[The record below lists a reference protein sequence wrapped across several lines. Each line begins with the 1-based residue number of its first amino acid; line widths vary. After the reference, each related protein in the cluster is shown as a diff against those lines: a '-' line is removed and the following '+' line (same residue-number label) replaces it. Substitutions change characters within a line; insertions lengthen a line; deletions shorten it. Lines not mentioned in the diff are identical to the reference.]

1 MWRHVYRDFSDLSK
15 SEQLALF
22 EAMKQDLFPEEREDI
37 AKMLK
42 DIRETR
48 FSGGLACLHCGSVSV
63 KKNGK
68 YRARQRY
75 LCKNCGKTFNDM
87 TNTPLAG
94 SRYPH
99 KWLKYFEMMVEGYTL
114 PKISEALDIHISTAF
129 YWRHK
134 ILNALRSLGNQTL
147 KGIVE
152 SDETFF
158 LESDKGKK
166 SIIHRKPRKRGGV
179 ATKRGISKEQV
190 CVLVA
195 QDRNG
200 QVISQMA
207 GKGRIKSTDIDK
219 VLGDYIDTSA
229 LLCSDTATNYKK
241 FAKDKGLQHEMVNMR
256 KGIYV
261 KKSIFHIQ
269 HVNAYHKRLKQFMNR
284 FQGVATKYLDN
295 YLFWFRYLEHSKKVA
310 HKERVK
316 QLLFSAVHKSNYTTV
331 EMFRRSA

>member
-1 MWRHVYRDFSDLSK
+1 MWMHVYRDFSDLSK

-22 EAMKQDLFPEEREDI
+22 KVMKRDLFPEERQGI

-42 DIRETR
+42 AIRETR
-48 FSGGLACLHCGSVSV
+48 FSDGLACLHCGSVSV

-75 LCKNCGKTFNDM
+75 LCKNCGKSFNDM

-99 KWLKYFEMMVEGYTL
+99 KWLKYFELMVEGYTL

-166 SIIHRKPRKRGGV
+166 FLSHGEARKRGGV

-190 CVLVA
+190 CVVVA

-207 GKGRIKSTDIDK
+207 GKGRIKSTDIEN
-219 VLGDYIDTSA
+219 VLGAYIDTSA

-256 KGIYV
+256 KGVYV
-261 KKSIFHIQ
+261 RKSIYHIQ
-269 HVNAYHKRLKQFMNR
+269 HVNAYHKRLKQFMER

-295 YLFWFRYLEHSKKVA
+295 YLYWFRYLEQSKKVA

-316 QLLFSAVHKSNYTTV
+316 QLLFQAVHKSNYATV
-331 EMFRRSA
+331 ETLRSA

>member
-22 EAMKQDLFPEEREDI
+22 QAMKQDLFPEEREDI

-48 FSGGLACLHCGSVSV
+48 FSGGLACLHCGSISV

-75 LCKNCGKTFNDM
+75 LCKDCGKTFNDM
-87 TNTPLAG
+87 TNTPLSG

-99 KWLKYFEMMVEGYTL
+99 KWLKYFEMMVDGYTL
-114 PKISEALDIHISTAF
+114 PKISKALEIHISTAF

-134 ILNALRSLGNQTL
+134 ILNAVRSLGNQTL

-166 SIIHRKPRKRGGV
+166 SITHREPRKRGGV
-179 ATKRGISKEQV
+179 ATKRGISKEQI

-200 QVISQMA
+200 QVISQTA

-219 VLGDYIDTSA
+219 VLGSFIDTSA

-269 HVNAYHKRLKQFMNR
+269 HVNAYHKRLKQFMER

-295 YLFWFRYLEHSKKVA
+295 YLYWFRYLEQSKEVA
-310 HKERVK
+310 QKERVK
-316 QLLFSAVHKSNYTTV
+316 KLLFNAVHKSNYSTV
-331 EMFRRSA
+331 EMLRSA

>member
-22 EAMKQDLFPEEREDI
+22 EAMKQELFPEERQDI

-48 FSGGLACLHCGSVSV
+48 FSDGLACLHCGSVSV

-75 LCKNCGKTFNDM
+75 LCKDCGKTFNDM

-99 KWLKYFEMMVEGYTL
+99 KWLNYFEMMVEGYTL
-114 PKISEALDIHISTAF
+114 PKISDALDIHISTAF

-166 SIIHRKPRKRGGV
+166 SIIHREPRKRGGV
-179 ATKRGISKEQV
+179 ATKRGISNEQI
-190 CVLVA
+190 CVVVA

-219 VLGDYIDTSA
+219 VLGNYIDTSA

-241 FAKDKGLQHEMVNMR
+241 FAKDKGLQHEMVNMS
-256 KGIYV
+256 KGVYV
-261 KKSIFHIQ
+261 RKSIYHIQ
-269 HVNAYHKRLKQFMNR
+269 HVNAYHKRLKQFMVR

-295 YLFWFRYLEHSKKVA
+295 YLFWYRYLEQSKKVA

-316 QLLFSAVHKSNYTTV
+316 QLLFHAVHKSNYSTV
-331 EMFRRSA
+331 EMIRSA